1 MYDAAAVVAALGG
14 PGNISELE
22 PCITRVRVRVD
33 DVDLISDEALKA
45 LGVLGVVHTGKE
57 AQVVVG
63 PQADQLAADMKALV
77 GKTAPAPDAP
87 IGNPEAAEAGFA
99 IASELE

>member
-33 DVDLISDEALKA
+33 NVDLINDDALKA
-45 LGVLGVVHTGKE
+45 LGALGVVHTGKE
-57 AQVVVG
+57 VQVVVG
-63 PQADQLAADMKALV
+63 PTADQLAAEMKALV
-77 GKTAPAPDAP
+77 GKTTRAPDAP
-87 IGNPEAAEAGFA
+87 VGNPEYAEAGFA
-99 IASELE
+99 IAAPLE